1 MRIWEAIL
9 RSVQQLSQVF
19 IYEASCILMYG
30 FANLLLQ
37 AISRALTEDELNYL
51 SAQFK
56 LLEPKDGLISLENFR
71 TVSATCIWSDL
82 LHMLSMWEKYSLWN
96 MLSVQALMKN
106 ASEAMRESRV
116 LEILNLVRLIH
127 HFFFFCFF
135 FLFLCFNIRKNNNKK
150 NSDNV

>member
-1 MRIWEAIL
+1 
-9 RSVQQLSQVF
+9 
-19 IYEASCILMYG
+19 
-30 FANLLLQ
+30 
-37 AISRALTEDELNYL
+37 
-51 SAQFK
+51 
-56 LLEPKDGLISLENFR
+56 
-71 TVSATCIWSDL
+71 
-82 LHMLSMWEKYSLWN
+82 